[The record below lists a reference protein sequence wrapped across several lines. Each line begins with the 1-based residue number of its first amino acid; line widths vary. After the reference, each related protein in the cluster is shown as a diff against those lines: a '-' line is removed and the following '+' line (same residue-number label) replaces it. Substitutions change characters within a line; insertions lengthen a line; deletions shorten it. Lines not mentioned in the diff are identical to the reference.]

1 MGVSIKTFL
10 KLVEIQTKIASI
22 FPFFMGVLFTLYRFG
37 EIKIINTLIFFVAM
51 LLFDLTTT
59 TINNYMDFKKATDQH
74 NYDYRK
80 QSNVIGQENIPEKN
94 VVTLIFVMLTI
105 ATLLGLVLVVRTNLL
120 LLFVG
125 MLCFGI
131 GVFYTFGPVPLSRM
145 PLGEIFSGVTMGF
158 GIFFISM
165 YVNIYDLSVLTF
177 NIQDGFFLLKGNIT
191 ELLVMLLVSLP
202 GIFTIANLMMANNIC
217 DLDEDILNHR
227 YTLPYYIGKQ
237 TAVKLFNLLYILSF
251 VSIVAAVFIGV
262 FHPVMLVS
270 LVAIVPV
277 AKNLKIF
284 NQKQV
289 KSETFVLSVKNLIIV
304 NSIEC
309 FVLLVS
315 LFFK

>member
-1 MGVSIKTFL
+1 MQIKTFL
-10 KLVEIQTKIASI
+10 KLVEIQTKIASV
-22 FPFFMGVLFTLYRFG
+22 FPFVMGILFTFYRFG
-37 EIKIINTLIFFVAM
+37 EIKILNTFIFFIAM
-51 LLFDLTTT
+51 ILFDLTTT

-74 NYDYRK
+74 DYDYRK
-80 QSNVIGQENIPEKN
+80 QSNVIGQENIPEKT
-94 VVTLIFVMLTI
+94 VVTLIFLMLTM
-105 ATLLGLVLVVRTNLL
+105 ATILGLVLVVRTNVF

-165 YVNIYDLSVLTF
+165 YVNVYDLSILSF
-177 NIQDGFFLLKGNIT
+177 QIEDGFFLLKGNIE
-191 ELLVMLLVSLP
+191 ELLVMVLVSLP

-251 VSIVAAVFIGV
+251 LSVIVAVLIGV
-262 FHPVMLVS
+262 FHPLMLVS
-270 LVAIVPV
+270 LVAMIPV
-277 AKNLKIF
+277 YKNLKLF

-289 KSETFVLSVKNLIIV
+289 KSETFVLSVKNLIII

-309 FVLLVS
+309 FVLLIS